1 MIDAMSSDGSLI
13 VINNSFSP
21 YSTASN
27 YTGRELDGDVRMNN
41 GNLEVYSGGC
51 WMAINSSV
59 DIQLPDGTQNVLQWA
74 RKKMAEEQKLKELCE
89 KYPGLKQAKE
99 KYEIIKALVEND

>member
-51 WMAINSSV
+51 
-59 DIQLPDGTQNVLQWA
+59 
-74 RKKMAEEQKLKELCE
+74 
-89 KYPGLKQAKE
+89 
-99 KYEIIKALVEND
+99 

>member
-1 MIDAMSSDGSLI
+1 
-13 VINNSFSP
+13 
-21 YSTASN
+21 
-27 YTGRELDGDVRMNN
+27 MNN
-41 GNLEVYSGGC
+41 GNLEVYSDGS
-51 WMAINSSV
+51 WISTDELIA
-59 DIQLPDGTQNVLQWA
+59 IQLPDGTQNVLQRA

>member
-13 VINNSFSP
+13 VINNSYSP

-51 WMAINSSV
+51 WMQVGTSV
-59 DIQLPDGTQNVLQWA
+59 DV
-74 RKKMAEEQKLKELCE
+74 
-89 KYPGLKQAKE
+89 
-99 KYEIIKALVEND
+99 